1 MFWVLR
7 YSTRETWATLELAR
21 FELQLLASRFCEA
34 RGIGSWINGWIKNG
48 SHRGFVSQFGVESL
62 RPTFEG
68 AQLQTH
74 RQKGELCSG
83 SIAFLHFWVAIILLD
98 VAVVSLKPDMMSSYP
113 TVSLFGPDQLTWAN
127 FSNGHLWGIHTM
139 TGASSSKTTKVR
151 EIQKKVCN
159 WYY

>member
-98 VAVVSLKPDMMSSYP
+98 VARCCCGVIEAWHDVLISHGFIVWPWPAHLGQFFEWTPLRNTHHDWGQ
-113 TVSLFGPDQLTWAN
+113 LFQN
-127 FSNGHLWGIHTM
+127 NK
-139 TGASSSKTTKVR
+139 GARNPEKGV
-151 EIQKKVCN
+151 
-159 WYY
+159 